1 MKKLPERSRE
11 RGVPEDE
18 QVKQHALAHGKER
31 QHQPDTTI
39 VHDHMM
45 LIIIDYASNE
55 STCTAESNQGS
66 RLPVYAPLLH
76 SFALLLRQCLVAG
89 ICRPY
94 VADQIPATSEIEW
107 QKGFA

>member
-55 STCTAESNQGS
+55 STCTAE
-66 RLPVYAPLLH
+66 
-76 SFALLLRQCLVAG
+76 
-89 ICRPY
+89 
-94 VADQIPATSEIEW
+94 ATREVDYQYMHHCCTASLC
-107 QKGFA
+107 F